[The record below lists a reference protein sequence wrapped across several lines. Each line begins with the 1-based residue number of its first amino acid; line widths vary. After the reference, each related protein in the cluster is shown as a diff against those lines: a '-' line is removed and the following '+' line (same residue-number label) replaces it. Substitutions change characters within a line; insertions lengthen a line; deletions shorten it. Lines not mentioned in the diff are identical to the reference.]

1 MNIPKSKL
9 KGRGL
14 LEIDPITLEKLH
26 FKMRKNI
33 NRAYKRVLPFNEE
46 FTDRWEKAKYL
57 NFGKGASIYDSSI
70 VLGDVAVGK
79 NTWIGPFTVLD
90 GSGKLKI
97 GSNCSVSAGVQIY
110 THDSVKWAISGGKE
124 DYERSPVKIGARC
137 YIGPNV
143 IISRGVTIGRCS
155 VIGANSFVNKSVP
168 AYSVAYGSPCE
179 LKGKVFIVKGKIRI
193 RYGE

>member
-1 MNIPKSKL
+1 
-9 KGRGL
+9 
-14 LEIDPITLEKLH
+14 
-26 FKMRKNI
+26 MRKNI